1 MGEEEGRR
9 SESDEGRGRAKEEE
23 EQEKKLLLFFY
34 FFLPWGVGFTIR
46 VFWGIFGNHYI
57 FT

>member
-34 FFLPWGVGFTIR
+34 FFFTVGGWIYYKGILGY
-46 VFWGIFGNHYI
+46 FW
-57 FT
+57 